1 MDENGDGVLDRTE
14 IDHCLRNLGFPFEE
28 VSDFFLLRFTI
39 ASATW
44 NYHSR
49 RFLIVRSF
57 NFQQQTFQLSG
68 SFLKGYV
75 GRAMYH
81 ALKHLHQSTSAKEL
95 TECLQNPGRARRLYE
110 AGRRQQ

>member
-49 RFLIVRSF
+49 RFLIV
-57 NFQQQTFQLSG
+57 
-68 SFLKGYV
+68 